1 MLIHPDKSCLLVI
14 DIQEKLLPAV
24 QEPEAIE
31 RATIDLIE
39 IADKMGVP
47 ILCSEQYPQGLGGT
61 VAKVRASLPKSAK
74 LMQKLSFSCVAEASC
89 NEIINSIK
97 HNQII
102 ICGMETHVCVLQTA
116 IQLRQQGRE
125 VYVVADAVSSRR
137 PQDKEYALARLTQAG
152 VHIVTR
158 EMVIFE
164 WLQKAGND
172 RFREISKRIAGV

>member
-24 QEPEAIE
+24 QEPEATE
-31 RATIDLIE
+31 RATVDLIE

-47 ILCSEQYPQGLGGT
+47 ILFSEQYPKGLGGT
-61 VAKVRASLPKSAK
+61 ATKVQAALPKSAK
-74 LMQKLSFSCVAEASC
+74 LMQKVSFSCVAEASC

-97 HNQII
+97 PNQII

-137 PQDKEYALARLTQAG
+137 SQDKDYALARLTQAG

-164 WLQKAGND
+164 WLQKAGSEL
-172 RFREISKRIAGV
+172 FREISKTYLR